1 MEGEIVGRKKRLLE
15 GGKDSLKSDS
25 AAETTEKMVVVG
37 EIVGAVIEKKFL
49 EESETETETVTVATA
64 DGESVEISSSEL
76 KLTGAPGPQPP
87 SLLPANTPE
96 NHRKYF
102 DFGLNAFGNHEGP
115 DDCNYVALTD
125 EQAEAADAEGNPNKR
140 KLWMLG
146 YSQGLVNEGFMA
158 GKYGKAIDT
167 NNTGKNTLLTGG
179 QWDVPKDTSTFSA
192 GDAVYWDNNGSP
204 VTGTALSGC
213 ATSTA
218 SGNNLMGFCSND
230 AATGDSY
237 VRTLITSAKRTTT
250 IAGSVTADDITG
262 SDSSLGI
269 AGKAGNASAGGA
281 IVSLVACVL
290 SSIRLP
296 RCKSRFRALCRFRRR
311 RCYLPQPTR
320 RSRCCT
326 VAALR
331 LQVWRCQVMSVT

>member
-167 NNTGKNTLLTGG
+167 NPYVELDDDERAAKKLDMAGEWRTGWNFGYNLAFCDKPQAETTVA
-179 QWDVPKDTSTFSA
+179 DPVAPTPETSTVVVDKIPEPSTN
-192 GDAVYWDNNGSP
+192 GKHTPAVHRD
-204 VTGTALSGC
+204 TAL
-213 ATSTA
+213 
-218 SGNNLMGFCSND
+218 
-230 AATGDSY
+230 
-237 VRTLITSAKRTTT
+237 
-250 IAGSVTADDITG
+250 
-262 SDSSLGI
+262 
-269 AGKAGNASAGGA
+269 
-281 IVSLVACVL
+281 
-290 SSIRLP
+290 LP
-296 RCKSRFRALCRFRRR
+296 
-311 RCYLPQPTR
+311 
-320 RSRCCT
+320 
-326 VAALR
+326 
-331 LQVWRCQVMSVT
+331 